1 MVAVCRQWIGTQA
14 LPRHSSRPL
23 LRQTAMPSH
32 QSNDDYH
39 FPKTKRQLNITGQSD
54 SYSVPL
60 MIMLLWPFCPILLLP
75 GQIPHIWSST
85 RQDSPPSQYSRQK
98 RILLLKAKRSSLSPC
113 RCLLTAKKHVVAADR
128 FLCGTAKKRF
138 SCVIANAALTDGT
151 RQNTDRT
158 FGFLDHQDEK
168 GFGVLLKKDLLGNIL
183 HAGLHRTFVI
193 DSSH

>member
-1 MVAVCRQWIGTQA
+1 M
-14 LPRHSSRPL
+14 
-23 LRQTAMPSH
+23 
-32 QSNDDYH
+32 
-39 FPKTKRQLNITGQSD
+39 
-54 SYSVPL
+54 
-60 MIMLLWPFCPILLLP
+60 
-75 GQIPHIWSST
+75 
-85 RQDSPPSQYSRQK
+85 
-98 RILLLKAKRSSLSPC
+98 KAKRSSLSPC